1 MIGSAFTS
9 IGDLHAFYGEPPNAG
24 ISFLV
29 RAHDRSP
36 AAVNSMAN
44 VIDNTLACEGLAPSV
59 ETTQQNVSRNQAQFA
74 ILYALLYAVAG
85 IVALVGI
92 LGLFNTLSSSVLERR
107 REIGIL
113 RSMGATG
120 WRVAGVFWTEAMALA
135 GVAWLAA
142 VVLGFPAA
150 VGFLALLSAV
160 LLPIPFAFSP
170 GALLAMLG
178 VTLIIAMLASF
189 IPALSA
195 ARLRVVETLRYE

>member
-1 MIGSAFTS
+1 
-9 IGDLHAFYGEPPNAG
+9 
-24 ISFLV
+24 
-29 RAHDRSP
+29 
-36 AAVNSMAN
+36 MAN
-44 VIDNTLACEGLAPSV
+44 VVDNTLAGEGLVPSV
-59 ETTQQNVSRNQAQFA
+59 ETTQQNASRNQAQFA

-170 GALLAMLG
+170 GALLVALG
-178 VTLIIAMLASF
+178 VTLIIAALASF